1 MEQQTTFDPSRH
13 LIDLDGSQ
21 YLEVKWRLVWLR
33 DQYPEARIETELV
46 SNDHGRAI
54 FKATVEIPTGA
65 RATGYGS
72 ESFDQFPDYI
82 EAAETKA
89 IGRSLAAL
97 GFGSQFCRDFD
108 LVETHDKLV
117 DSPVRTSRSEG
128 TARPVTIDQPITD
141 KQVKMIS
148 YLARDLKLSAA
159 DLEELVDDYG
169 ATELTSLSRRGASA
183 LIDKLQALST
193 DRATAS

>member
-1 MEQQTTFDPSRH
+1 MEQQMTFDPGRH
-13 LIDLDGSQ
+13 LIDIDGSQ

-33 DQYPEARIETELV
+33 DQFPEARIETELV
-46 SNDHGRAI
+46 SNDHSRAI
-54 FKATVEIPTGA
+54 FKATTELPNGA

-108 LVETHDKLV
+108 LVETHNKLV
-117 DSPVRTSRSEG
+117 DSPVRTTPSD
-128 TARPVTIDQPITD
+128 TAGRPVTIDQPITD
-141 KQVKMIS
+141 KQVKMIG

-159 DLEELVDDYG
+159 DLEELIDDHG
-169 ATELTSLSRRGASA
+169 ASEVAALSRRSASA
-183 LIDKLQALST
+183 LIDDLQARSGS
-193 DRATAS
+193 RATAS